1 MSKSVSVNI
10 MLMPLTFDI
19 LDVDK
24 FQVVNLPELMA
35 IIQDCFRLNRDG
47 RQSPVQRKEYLLKG
61 EALSKRQNKL
71 INEIFTNGVDEVR
84 KANAAIKKVKDATNQ
99 ALKDIE
105 KTADTIEQLGA
116 LVSALDDVIKL
127 LV

>member
-1 MSKSVSVNI
+1 MSKSISVNV

-19 LDVDK
+19 LDEDK

-116 LVSALDDVIKL
+116 LVNALDDVIKL